1 MKIFLGGT
9 CNGSKW
15 RDTFIKMLDSDI
27 NYFNPIV
34 DEWNESAQQNEELQK
49 TLYCDYNLY
58 VITKEMSGVFTIAEV
73 IDDSNK
79 RSYSTVLCIIESDFI
94 DEDGKEDPRFKSLK
108 AVKRLAMYNGVS
120 CFDNLEDTAK
130 YFNTEAK
137 QQLEEPTITP
147 FTYSVDPAKISEHTA
162 NTIKIMNNLGLLQI
176 DGN

>member
-1 MKIFLGGT
+1 
-9 CNGSKW
+9 
-15 RDTFIKMLDSDI
+15 
-27 NYFNPIV
+27 
-34 DEWNESAQQNEELQK
+34 
-49 TLYCDYNLY
+49 
-58 VITKEMSGVFTIAEV
+58 
-73 IDDSNK
+73 
-79 RSYSTVLCIIESDFI
+79 
-94 DEDGKEDPRFKSLK
+94 
-108 AVKRLAMYNGVS
+108 MYNGVS